1 MNSQTIQ
8 KQFSELLNSEIGSNL
23 PLEKEDQTIINSYKI
38 EFESLSEE
46 EKLLGFNTIIRSS
59 GRCGFAGGGTNQYL
73 LNTDSKNRY
82 RVTVKTNWRSGI
94 QSGSHYRT
102 HIIEAGSKLFLGC
115 TDSGYIPVTYYSRFV
130 VGEVKVN

>member
-8 KQFSELLNSEIGSNL
+8 KQFSELLNSNIGNNL
-23 PLEKEDQTIINSYKI
+23 PLENEDQSIINAYKT
-38 EFESLSEE
+38 EFKTLSEE
-46 EKLLGFNTIIRSS
+46 EKLLGFNNIITSS
-59 GRCGFAGGGTNQYL
+59 RRCGFANGGTNQYL

-82 RVTVKTNWRSGI
+82 RVTIKTNWRSGI

-115 TDSGYIPVTYYSRFV
+115 TDSGYIPITYYSRFV
-130 VGEVKVN
+130 VGEVKIN